1 MTKTNDFA
9 ARLYDGVFEQIH
21 GAISTLEYDTS
32 DGQLSV
38 EHGTARVVLD
48 GIEDML
54 RQLMNDLRGCA
65 EWNTFTI
72 AFYGERN
79 AGKST
84 LIECLRILLKE
95 ESKQEQRQAFHALQ
109 KQFGL
114 YEHDLTLLEQQADKF
129 ERRQA
134 DARQKMAEADH
145 QYGQQETDLARKISE
160 LRQRISDS
168 RRMASIP
175 QRLFSRVRRLPED
188 AMLKQLQQQLSRL
201 PEQHALVIE
210 RLQRQQHD
218 AQLKH
223 QNIMTQHQTALDNRH
238 QLEAYEDGSIISSG
252 RSGTLH
258 GMRQYEF
265 AVNGRSFRILD
276 VPGIEGSDEHS
287 HHDIQNAVKCA
298 HAVFYVTNRAAPP
311 STDDD
316 VVTPL
321 ERIKAHLGA
330 QTEVWTVFN
339 KPVSNPRVLRKVAL
353 VSNDDQAG
361 LTELDRQMREA
372 LGRHYKRST
381 TLSALPGF
389 LALADCLTPLS
400 SRALSRKTFIDA
412 LTAERLLDASGVGN
426 FNQLLM
432 QELIKDTERKILH
445 ANLNKIRVAI
455 DSACTVMARLVGEQF
470 MPLQDEL
477 HKEASYAGLQ
487 LDRERARLDKHVSA
501 IGRQAIMAFGAR
513 VRQQINAQIEED
525 ISNDEFEVR
534 LQAIMER
541 EQGAVQNGLPE
552 QFEGKVQQCQRQVA
566 GIIERFEEHAKDI
579 LLCHEHM
586 NASAMAREL
595 AIDVHVDR
603 GIDLQGLIVGVVDG
617 APLAWAPVRWSTTP
631 LGDVTLLTGLF
642 KSIWGYF
649 SDDYR
654 KSQQRKAAEKNIR
667 KAYRELSHAFHQR
680 QREALQPLK
689 DRLDE
694 IKALLWTPVVRTKK
708 VCGDLDTLR
717 AQLMK
722 VAEDVTKERK
732 R

>member
-1 MTKTNDFA
+1 MTKTNNFA
-9 ARLYDGVFEQIH
+9 ACLYDGVLEQIH
-21 GAISTLEYDTS
+21 DVISALEHDIS
-32 DGQLSV
+32 DGRQRV
-38 EHGTARVVLD
+38 EYATARVVLD
-48 GIEDML
+48 GIEGML
-54 RQLMNDLRGCA
+54 RQLMNDLRDSA

-95 ESKQEQRQAFHALQ
+95 EGKQEQRQAFRALQ

-114 YEHDLTLLEQQADKF
+114 YEHDLNLLEQQADKF

-168 RRMASIP
+168 RCTASIP

-188 AMLKQLQQQLSRL
+188 AMLKQLQQQFSRL

-223 QNIMTQHQTALDNRH
+223 QNIMKQHQTALDNRH
-238 QLEAYEDGSIISSG
+238 QLEAYEDGSIINSG
-252 RSGTLH
+252 RSGTSH
-258 GMRQYEF
+258 GIRQYEF
-265 AVNGRSFRILD
+265 MVNGRSFRILD
-276 VPGIEGSDEHS
+276 VPGIEVSNEHF
-287 HHDIQNAVKCA
+287 HLDIQNAVKCA
-298 HAVFYVTNRAAPP
+298 HAVFYVTHRAAPP

-316 VVTPL
+316 AETL
-321 ERIKAHLGA
+321 ERIKVHLGA

-353 VSNDDQAG
+353 VSNDDQSG

-400 SRALSRKTFIDA
+400 SRALSRKTFMDA

-432 QELIKDTERKILH
+432 QEVIKDTESKIQH
-445 ANLNKIRVAI
+445 ANANKIRVAI
-455 DSACTVMARLVGEQF
+455 DSACTVIARLVGEQF
-470 MPLQDEL
+470 LPLQDEL
-477 HKEASYAGLQ
+477 HKETGYAGLQ
-487 LDRERARLDKHVSA
+487 LDRARARLDKEVSA
-501 IGRQAIMAFGAR
+501 IGRQSIMAFGAR

-534 LQAIMER
+534 LQAIMEK
-541 EQGAVQNGLPE
+541 EQGAVQDGLPE

-579 LLCHEHM
+579 LLCHERI

-603 GIDLQGLIVGVVDG
+603 GIDLHGLIEGVVDG
-617 APLAWAPVRWSTTP
+617 APLSWAPVRWGMAP

-667 KAYRELSHAFHQR
+667 KAYRELSHALHQR

-689 DRLDE
+689 DKLEE
-694 IKALLWTPVVRTKK
+694 INALLWTPVVRTKK
-708 VCGDLDTLR
+708 VCGAIDTLR
-717 AQLMK
+717 VQLIK